1 MLACFAAFCSAGRSS
16 RVRLEQPAG
25 GAPVL
30 ANSRNAPNRF
40 GAAARR
46 QYSLLDKEYLDCFI
60 RHPLPSSCYNC

>member
-1 MLACFAAFCSAGRSS
+1 MLYGLLLGWPVLPGETRATCRW
-16 RVRLEQPAG
+16 

-30 ANSRNAPNRF
+30 ANSRNAPSRF